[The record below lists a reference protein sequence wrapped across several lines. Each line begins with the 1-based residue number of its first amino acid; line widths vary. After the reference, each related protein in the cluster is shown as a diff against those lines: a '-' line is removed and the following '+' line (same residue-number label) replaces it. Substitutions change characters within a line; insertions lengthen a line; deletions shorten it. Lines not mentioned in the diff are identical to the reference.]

1 MALAATAASVD
12 AGDSMVGQR
21 GGELPMRLPGGILK
35 PEALRFPTRLAVA
48 GDELIVLD
56 RYSRQAVT
64 ALDRVSGRVRRA
76 FGRHGQG
83 PAELFGPFA
92 IAADGTGVVVLDASM
107 NRLTY
112 LSASEGSNAFRLAGV
127 APMTEG
133 PFIDVVAT
141 SDGAFLGLSFA
152 HGAEISVIDS
162 AGRELYRPAAPS
174 RHSATDPS
182 RAAESVQGVLRRGDR
197 GRVFIRTRRFA
208 SRIDI
213 LDENGA
219 WTSTVWGPERFDS
232 ARRGSQVR
240 FGYLDAAVTADG
252 FLALY
257 SGRTRESHPGTANFG
272 SIIHEFDRAGNLTA
286 AHALDSDIIA
296 IAWHELERLLYAIR
310 HDPEPAILVYR
321 MP

>member
-1 MALAATAASVD
+1 MLFPAA
-12 AGDSMVGQR
+12 
-21 GGELPMRLPGGILK
+21 ILK
-35 PEALRFPTRLAVA
+35 PETLRFPTRLAVA

-127 APMTEG
+127 APMTGG

-162 AGRELYRPAAPS
+162 AGREVYKPAA
-174 RHSATDPS
+174 
-182 RAAESVQGVLRRGDR
+182 
-197 GRVFIRTRRFA
+197 
-208 SRIDI
+208 
-213 LDENGA
+213 
-219 WTSTVWGPERFDS
+219 
-232 ARRGSQVR
+232 
-240 FGYLDAAVTADG
+240 
-252 FLALY
+252 
-257 SGRTRESHPGTANFG
+257 HPGTPPLIRRARSNPSREYFVEATGAVSSSEPDDSPPASTYWTRMVRGPRRSGDPSG
-272 SIIHEFDRAGNLTA
+272 STRRDA
-286 AHALDSDIIA
+286 ARKSGSA
-296 IAWHELERLLYAIR
+296 IS
-310 HDPEPAILVYR
+310 
-321 MP
+321 MPP